1 LSREETIGPGWLLF
15 YEDGSLHVTPGSL
28 DEAFDPPYSLGRT
41 LQIAQDGSKV
51 VTTRF
56 GDGPPH
62 VVVMGLDGTI
72 LSEFDWDSAFAAL
85 PQYGVLWLTP
95 DSLTVPLDGAEFAVS
110 LTGEAL
116 GTIRFADNASR
127 SFLNRSLEREV
138 DQDGYRSLTMVDP
151 WTGEVIADLGTGV
164 VSHAG
169 QDWSPDGRLF
179 AFGVESGDRRQY
191 ERQYEDIY
199 VVDDHGRGGRLTE
212 FAARFTDFDIRMVV
226 WSPEGRYIALWARTH
241 PPSDVGLGE
250 RLDFFVFD
258 VRSRTLVDFC
268 LSRIFRYGVGMEF
281 AAFWAPDSSSVIVP
295 IFDDTPQLVIDIATG
310 ETREI
315 PVGISVW
322 AWAP

>member
-1 LSREETIGPGWLLF
+1 LSREEPLGPGWLLF
-15 YEDGSLHVTPGSL
+15 HENESLHLTISSL
-28 DEAFDPPYSLGRT
+28 DDAVDPPYSLGRT

-56 GDGPPH
+56 ADGPPH

-72 LSEFDWDSAFAAL
+72 LSEFDWDSAFPAI
-85 PQYGVLWLTP
+85 PQYGLLWLTP
-95 DSLTVPLDGAEFAVS
+95 DWLTVPLGGAEFAVS

-116 GTIRFADNASR
+116 GTIRFADDVR
-127 SFLNRSLEREV
+127 SMFLNRSLEREV
-138 DQDGYRSLTMVDP
+138 DEDGYGLLTMIDP
-151 WTGEVIADLGTGV
+151 WTGQVIADLGEGV

-169 QDWSPDGRLF
+169 LDWSPDGRLF
-179 AFGVESGDRRQY
+179 AFGVQSGDR
-191 ERQYEDIY
+191 RQYEDIY

-212 FAARFTDFDIRMVV
+212 FASRFTDFDIRMVV

-258 VRSRTLVDFC
+258 VPSRTLLDFC
-268 LSRIFRYGVGMEF
+268 LSRIFRYGVGNDF
-281 AAFWAPDSSSVIVP
+281 AAFWAPDSTSVIVP
-295 IFDDTPQLVIDIATG
+295 IFTDRPELVIDIATG

-315 PVGISVW
+315 PVGTSVW
-322 AWAP
+322 AWGP